1 MPISAFLSDGNL
13 PAGIHLASWQEI
25 ETILGFNERQRE
37 LLAGLKRACQ
47 SLKQAGC
54 PRIYID
60 GSFTTNKE
68 FPGDFDVCWERTG
81 VNATLLDP
89 VLLDFSNKR
98 AAHKAKYG
106 GELFVASS
114 IADLKSRKS
123 FLQFF
128 QEDRLGNPK
137 GIIAVDL

>member
-1 MPISAFLSDGNL
+1 MSIPAFLPNGNL
-13 PAGIHLASWQEI
+13 PAGIHFTTWQEI
-25 ETILGFNERQRE
+25 EIILGFNDRRRE

-54 PRIYID
+54 TRIYIG
-60 GSFTTNKE
+60 GSFATNKE

-81 VNATLLDP
+81 VNAALLDP

-98 AAHKAKYG
+98 VAQKAKYG
-106 GELFVASS
+106 SEFFVASS
-114 IADLKSRKS
+114 IADLKSRKN

-128 QEDRLGNPK
+128 QEDRLGNLK